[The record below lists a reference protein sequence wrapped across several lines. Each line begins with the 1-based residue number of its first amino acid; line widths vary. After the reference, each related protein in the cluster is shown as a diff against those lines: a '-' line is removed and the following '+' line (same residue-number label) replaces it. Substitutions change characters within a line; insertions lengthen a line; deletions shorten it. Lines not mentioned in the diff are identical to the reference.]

1 MNTCQRYL
9 KEIAKARHLEE
20 LQEAM
25 NFALSELSIESYA
38 YLNVGVGTNSARSPF
53 LIGNYKSDWT
63 DYYIRNKLDLI
74 DPVIEA
80 SIKSCVPFFWGVPEV
95 VYASRPEQEVLFRQA
110 ASFGIRH
117 GWTVPIHNCNGRIG
131 TINICSSK
139 EFDQFKEH
147 IENLAMMLH
156 VISIHFHA
164 SVCKC
169 ELADTK
175 RSSIDLTTRE
185 KQCLEWAAKGKSR
198 TDIAEIVGLS
208 PRTVK
213 FHIENAQK
221 KFGVFSTRQA
231 ALQAVLSGM
240 ISI

>member
-1 MNTCQRYL
+1 MSAYQRYL
-9 KEIAKARHLEE
+9 KEIASARHLEG
-20 LQEAM
+20 LQEIM
-25 NFALSELSIESYA
+25 RSTLSELCIESYA
-38 YLNVGVGTNSARSPF
+38 YLSVGIGANGVRSPF
-53 LIGNYKSDWT
+53 LIGNYDSDWT
-63 DYYIRNKLDLI
+63 EYYIRNKLDMI
-74 DPVIEA
+74 DPVIET
-80 SIKSCVPFFWGVPEV
+80 SIKSCLPFFWGVPEV

-117 GWTVPIHNCNGRIG
+117 GWTVPIHDCNGRIG

-139 EFDQFKEH
+139 EFVQFKEH
-147 IENLAMMLH
+147 IENLEMMLH
-156 VISIHFHA
+156 VMSIHFHA
-164 SVCKC
+164 SVRKG
-169 ELADTK
+169 ELANTK
-175 RSSIDLTTRE
+175 RSSIDLTIRE

-198 TDIAEIVGLS
+198 TDIAEIIGLS

-231 ALQAVLSGM
+231 ALQAALAGL